1 MIEALKLLLIGA
13 ISYILGSLSFALAI
27 TRRLAG
33 IDVRT
38 VGSGHATATNT
49 MRAAGWGPAAVV
61 AVLDVAK
68 GSAAVWL
75 AERISTS
82 EWAPIIAA
90 GMVVIGHCWSLFAQF
105 RGGMGMASGFGALLV
120 TWPLGAVIVIGLGA
134 LLQLVV
140 RHSARANV
148 LTGLLLAPLWAVFG
162 ATVNMWA
169 IAGVVG
175 LIVAYRALS
184 DWNRE
189 YRELWWD
196 REVD

>member
-1 MIEALKLLLIGA
+1 MFEALRLLLVGA
-13 ISYILGSLSFALAI
+13 TSYILGSLSFALAI
-27 TRRLAG
+27 TRWKAG

-38 VGSGHATATNT
+38 IGSGHATATNT
-49 MRAAGWGPAAVV
+49 MRAAGWGAAAVV

-75 AERISTS
+75 AGRISTS

-105 RGGMGMASGFGALLV
+105 GGGMGMASGFGALLI

-148 LTGLLLAPLWAVFG
+148 LTGLLVAPLWVLFG
-162 ATVNMWA
+162 AAVDMWA
-169 IAGVVG
+169 MAGVVG
-175 LIVAYRALS
+175 VIVAYRALS

-196 REVD
+196 REID

>member
-1 MIEALKLLLIGA
+1 VFEALRLLLVGA
-13 ISYILGSLSFALAI
+13 TSYILGSLSFALAI
-27 TRRLAG
+27 TRWKAG

-38 VGSGHATATNT
+38 IGSGHATATNT
-49 MRAAGWGPAAVV
+49 MRAAGWGAAAVV

-75 AERISTS
+75 AGRISTS

-105 RGGMGMASGFGALLV
+105 GGGMGMASGFGALLI

-148 LTGLLLAPLWAVFG
+148 LTGLLVAPLWVLFG
-162 ATVNMWA
+162 AAVDMWA
-169 IAGVVG
+169 MAGVVG
-175 LIVAYRALS
+175 VIVAYRALS

-196 REVD
+196 REID